1 MPDEAGPSQVR
12 PTFQPMSPGE
22 RRRASAALER
32 LRAKLAQKDEWRRH
46 LGRVAA
52 LQDTLDSP
60 LFVHVLAL
68 QRAVAHLKEQLS
80 TPPEESGRSVS
91 LSPAPHALEAPLAL
105 GAPPSPDSL
114 HRWIVAAAAG
124 RPSERVS
131 LTRPAAGGLGFSVTG
146 LHPGSGRPDAF
157 VKHIQPGSVA
167 DRDGRLR
174 DQILVINGRPLEVG
188 VSQHQALAL
197 LQLPGRT
204 VDLTVARD
212 HPPTD
217 MLPLASLSPP
227 ATANDVNAAERAEV
241 EEIQLLNDGSGL
253 GFGIVGGKTGG
264 VVVRTLVE
272 GGAADRDGRLRTG
285 DRILR
290 VGATPTNGL
299 GSDEVVQVLQGC
311 GSHVSLR
318 VARDRGARRTKAP
331 PPPDS
336 APVSVAPMRLLQC
349 RSSGMP
355 NLDGYEI
362 HEVALTKKDGQS
374 LGISIIGHNPLSSQD
389 AVGVFIKH
397 VVPGSAAHHSGNI
410 RVQDRLIAL
419 DGVSLHGLTNR
430 EVVEVMKRTGRTVLL
445 TLVRKNNTAAFQRS
459 PNAVESSCGS
469 LPRSL
474 EFKTHTTHL
483 DTHSTSSAA
492 ELTLKTK
499 WQRNLGPNYQVLVIK
514 LHPVIEDDVQLQSS
528 SKLHPV
534 HTLRLGVELD
544 SFEGHHYVS
553 CVLPGGPMDKVG
565 VLRPEDELL
574 QVNDTQLCG
583 KSRREVVSFLKEVPP
598 PFTLVCCRRP
608 PLSEC
613 EGEKESEGHGC
624 GLKNCHILADDH
636 AMCRKVSAVLS
647 ELRKEQEPGEVTD
660 QEKERVELALW
671 SSEVEV
677 LELHK
682 EAAGGLGF
690 SILDYQDPLDPGG
703 CVMVIRSLAEG
714 GVAQR
719 AGALLPGDQL
729 VSVNGVRLEGL
740 SLEQAVRVLKGA
752 PPGAV
757 RLGVCK
763 PLAVSAHNFGQA
775 RVEERVDLGGTAGH
789 PPTLT
794 SDPEEE
800 GREMAVDEDEA
811 VTETASS
818 SSAAAQQTQTED
830 GQLLGQHDDT
840 EAEADSEVNSMDA
853 ESRGMIDM
861 EKRRRRSYRGFSIT
875 RRVRRGLPERE
886 EGEGEETP
894 RLSHWDPPRRV
905 EVCAKEGELLGL
917 SIVGGH
923 HVIKQLRNGE
933 ELKGIFIKQVLRGSP
948 AHATRALK
956 TGDKILQV
964 SGLDL
969 RSATHQEAVDA
980 IKSATSPVV
989 FIVQSLSAKPR
1000 IARDAPPPL
1009 REPPPYR
1016 PPGLLE
1022 QEPLPAPRGQPTF
1035 KCMN

>member
-12 PTFQPMSPGE
+12 PTFQAISPGE

-60 LFVHVLAL
+60 FFVHVLTL

-91 LSPAPHALEAPLAL
+91 FSPAPPTLEAPLAL

-131 LTRPAAGGLGFSVTG
+131 LTRPAVGGLGFSMTS

-188 VSQHQALAL
+188 VSPHQALAL

-212 HPPTD
+212 RPPTD

-253 GFGIVGGKTGG
+253 GFGIVGGKTDG

-318 VARDRGARRTKAP
+318 VARDRGTRRTKAP

-389 AVGVFIKH
+389 AVGMFIKH

-410 RVQDRLIAL
+410 RVQDRLIAM
-419 DGVSLHGLTNR
+419 DGVSLHGLTSR

-445 TLVRKNNTAAFQRS
+445 TLVRKNNAVAFQRS
-459 PNAVESSCGS
+459 SNAVESSCGS

-499 WQRNLGPNYQVLVIK
+499 WQRNLGPNYQ
-514 LHPVIEDDVQLQSS
+514 
-528 SKLHPV
+528 
-534 HTLRLGVELD
+534 
-544 SFEGHHYVS
+544 
-553 CVLPGGPMDKVG
+553 
-565 VLRPEDELL
+565 LL
-574 QVNDTQLCG
+574 
-583 KSRREVVSFLKEVPP
+583 
-598 PFTLVCCRRP
+598 
-608 PLSEC
+608 
-613 EGEKESEGHGC
+613 
-624 GLKNCHILADDH
+624 
-636 AMCRKVSAVLS
+636 VSAVLS
-647 ELRKEQEPGEVTD
+647 ELREEQEPGEVTN

-729 VSVNGVRLEGL
+729 VSVNGVCLEGL

-763 PLAVSAHNFGQA
+763 PLA
-775 RVEERVDLGGTAGH
+775 
-789 PPTLT
+789 
-794 SDPEEE
+794 
-800 GREMAVDEDEA
+800 
-811 VTETASS
+811 
-818 SSAAAQQTQTED
+818 TQTED

-840 EAEADSEVNSMDA
+840 EAEADSKVNGTDV
-853 ESRGMIDM
+853 ESCGMIDM
-861 EKRRRRSYRGFSIT
+861 EKRRWRSYRGFSIT
-875 RRVRRGLPERE
+875 RRGLPERE
-886 EGEGEETP
+886 EGEGEESP
-894 RLSHWDPPRRV
+894 WISHWDPPRRV
-905 EVCAKEGELLGL
+905 EVSAKEGELLGL

-923 HVIKQLRNGE
+923 YVIKQLRNGE
-933 ELKGIFIKQVLRGSP
+933 DLKGIFIKQVLRGSP
-948 AHATRALK
+948 AHATCALK
-956 TGDKILQV
+956 TGDKILQPPSNQHNPTQSDPQAALSLGRTSHQACSNSCLTCGQV

-989 FIVQSLSAKPR
+989 FIVQSRS
-1000 IARDAPPPL
+1000 
-1009 REPPPYR
+1009 
-1016 PPGLLE
+1016 
-1022 QEPLPAPRGQPTF
+1022 GQTS
-1035 KCMN
+1035 

>member
-1 MPDEAGPSQVR
+1 MPDEAGPCEVR
-12 PTFQPMSPGE
+12 PTFQAMSPGE

-32 LRAKLAQKDEWRRH
+32 LRAKLAQKDEWRHH
-46 LGRVAA
+46 LGRLAA

-68 QRAVAHLKEQLS
+68 QRTVAHLKEQLS

-91 LSPAPHALEAPLAL
+91 FSLAPPALEAPLAL

-114 HRWIVAAAAG
+114 QRWIVAATA
-124 RPSERVS
+124 
-131 LTRPAAGGLGFSVTG
+131 
-146 LHPGSGRPDAF
+146 
-157 VKHIQPGSVA
+157 
-167 DRDGRLR
+167 
-174 DQILVINGRPLEVG
+174 
-188 VSQHQALAL
+188 
-197 LQLPGRT
+197 LPGRA

-212 HPPTD
+212 RPSTD
-217 MLPLASLSPP
+217 MLPPASLSPL
-227 ATANDVNAAERAEV
+227 ATVNAAERAEV

-290 VGATPTNGL
+290 VGATPTDGL

-318 VARDRGARRTKAP
+318 VARGQGSRRTKAP

-336 APVSVAPMRLLQC
+336 APLSVAPMRLLQC

-410 RVQDRLIAL
+410 RVQDRLIAM

-430 EVVEVMKRTGRTVLL
+430 EIVEVMKRTGRTVLL
-445 TLVRKNNTAAFQRS
+445 TLVRKNNAATFQRS

-474 EFKTHTTHL
+474 EFKTHSTDL

-492 ELTLKTK
+492 ELTLKAK
-499 WQRNLGPNYQVLVIK
+499 WQRTLGPNYQVLVIK

-528 SKLHPV
+528 SKFHPV
-534 HTLRLGVELD
+534 HTLRLGVELN

-553 CVLPGGPMDKVG
+553 CVLPGDPMDKVG

-608 PLSEC
+608 PLCEW
-613 EGEKESEGHGC
+613 EGEKKSEGHGC

-636 AMCRKVSAVLS
+636 AMCRKVSPVLS
-647 ELRKEQEPGEVTD
+647 KLKKEQEPGEVTD
-660 QEKERVELALW
+660 QEEERVELALW

-703 CVMVIRSLAEG
+703 CVIVIRSLAEG

-719 AGALLPGDQL
+719 TGALLPGDQL

-763 PLAVSAHNFGQA
+763 PLAVSAQYFGQA
-775 RVEERVDLGGTAGH
+775 RAEEPADFGGTAGH

-800 GREMAVDEDEA
+800 GREMAVDQDEA
-811 VTETASS
+811 ETETASS

-830 GQLLGQHDDT
+830 GQLLGDALNPSFTLIHLTGMPSRANSMCDLPTCEPGQHDDT
-840 EAEADSEVNSMDA
+840 EAEADSEVNGTDA
-853 ESRGMIDM
+853 ESCGMIDM
-861 EKRRRRSYRGFSIT
+861 EKRRRRSYGGFSIT

-894 RLSHWDPPRRV
+894 RLSHWEPPRRV
-905 EVCAKEGELLGL
+905 EVCAKEGESLGL

-980 IKSATSPVV
+980 IKSAASPVV

-1000 IARDAPPPL
+1000 IARNALPPL

-1016 PPGLLE
+1016 PIGAGATAGP
-1022 QEPLPAPRGQPTF
+1022 PRPHMKAPPPCAPFAKWTDRAIGR
-1035 KCMN
+1035 

>member
-12 PTFQPMSPGE
+12 PTFQAISPGE

-60 LFVHVLAL
+60 FFVHVLTL

-91 LSPAPHALEAPLAL
+91 FSPAPPTLEAPLAL

-131 LTRPAAGGLGFSVTG
+131 LTRPAVGGLGFSMTS

-188 VSQHQALAL
+188 VSPHQALAL

-212 HPPTD
+212 RPPTD

-253 GFGIVGGKTGG
+253 GFGIVGGKTDG

-318 VARDRGARRTKAP
+318 VARDRGTRRTKAP

-389 AVGVFIKH
+389 AVGMFIKH

-410 RVQDRLIAL
+410 RVQDRLIAM
-419 DGVSLHGLTNR
+419 DGVSLHGLTSR

-445 TLVRKNNTAAFQRS
+445 TLVRKNNAVAFQRS
-459 PNAVESSCGS
+459 SNAVESSCGS

-499 WQRNLGPNYQVLVIK
+499 WQRNLGPNYQ
-514 LHPVIEDDVQLQSS
+514 
-528 SKLHPV
+528 
-534 HTLRLGVELD
+534 
-544 SFEGHHYVS
+544 
-553 CVLPGGPMDKVG
+553 
-565 VLRPEDELL
+565 LL
-574 QVNDTQLCG
+574 
-583 KSRREVVSFLKEVPP
+583 
-598 PFTLVCCRRP
+598 
-608 PLSEC
+608 
-613 EGEKESEGHGC
+613 
-624 GLKNCHILADDH
+624 
-636 AMCRKVSAVLS
+636 VSAVLS
-647 ELRKEQEPGEVTD
+647 ELREEQEPGEVTN

-690 SILDYQDPLDPGG
+690 SILDYQ
-703 CVMVIRSLAEG
+703 
-714 GVAQR
+714 
-719 AGALLPGDQL
+719 
-729 VSVNGVRLEGL
+729 
-740 SLEQAVRVLKGA
+740 VL
-752 PPGAV
+752 
-757 RLGVCK
+757 
-763 PLAVSAHNFGQA
+763 AHNFGQA
-775 RVEERVDLGGTAGH
+775 GVEERVDLGGTADH

-830 GQLLGQHDDT
+830 GQLLGDALDPSFTLIHLTGTPSRANSICDSPACMPGQHDDT
-840 EAEADSEVNSMDA
+840 EAEADSKVNGTDV
-853 ESRGMIDM
+853 ESCGMIDM
-861 EKRRRRSYRGFSIT
+861 EKRRWRSYRGFSIT
-875 RRVRRGLPERE
+875 RRGLPERE
-886 EGEGEETP
+886 EGEGEESP
-894 RLSHWDPPRRV
+894 WISHWDPPRRV
-905 EVCAKEGELLGL
+905 EVSAKEGELLGL

-923 HVIKQLRNGE
+923 YVIKQLRNGE
-933 ELKGIFIKQVLRGSP
+933 DLKGIFIKQVLRGSP
-948 AHATRALK
+948 AHATCALK
-956 TGDKILQV
+956 TGDKILQPPSNQHNPTQSDPQAALSLGRTSHQACSNSCLTCGQV

-989 FIVQSLSAKPR
+989 FIVQSRS
-1000 IARDAPPPL
+1000 
-1009 REPPPYR
+1009 
-1016 PPGLLE
+1016 
-1022 QEPLPAPRGQPTF
+1022 GQTS
-1035 KCMN
+1035 

>member
-12 PTFQPMSPGE
+12 PTFQAISPGE

-60 LFVHVLAL
+60 FFVHVLTL

-91 LSPAPHALEAPLAL
+91 FSPAPPTLEAPLAL

-131 LTRPAAGGLGFSVTG
+131 LTRPAVGGLGFSMTS

-188 VSQHQALAL
+188 VSPHQALAL

-212 HPPTD
+212 RPPTD

-253 GFGIVGGKTGG
+253 GFGIVGGKTDG

-318 VARDRGARRTKAP
+318 VARDRGTRRTKAP

-389 AVGVFIKH
+389 AVGMFIKH

-410 RVQDRLIAL
+410 RVQDRLIAM
-419 DGVSLHGLTNR
+419 DGVSLHGLTSR

-445 TLVRKNNTAAFQRS
+445 TLVRKNNAVAFQRS
-459 PNAVESSCGS
+459 SNAVESSCGS

-499 WQRNLGPNYQVLVIK
+499 WQRNLGPNYQ
-514 LHPVIEDDVQLQSS
+514 
-528 SKLHPV
+528 
-534 HTLRLGVELD
+534 
-544 SFEGHHYVS
+544 
-553 CVLPGGPMDKVG
+553 
-565 VLRPEDELL
+565 LL
-574 QVNDTQLCG
+574 
-583 KSRREVVSFLKEVPP
+583 
-598 PFTLVCCRRP
+598 
-608 PLSEC
+608 
-613 EGEKESEGHGC
+613 
-624 GLKNCHILADDH
+624 
-636 AMCRKVSAVLS
+636 VSAVLS
-647 ELRKEQEPGEVTD
+647 ELREEQEPGEVTN

-690 SILDYQDPLDPGG
+690 SILDYQ
-703 CVMVIRSLAEG
+703 
-714 GVAQR
+714 
-719 AGALLPGDQL
+719 
-729 VSVNGVRLEGL
+729 
-740 SLEQAVRVLKGA
+740 
-752 PPGAV
+752 
-757 RLGVCK
+757 
-763 PLAVSAHNFGQA
+763 
-775 RVEERVDLGGTAGH
+775 
-789 PPTLT
+789 
-794 SDPEEE
+794 
-800 GREMAVDEDEA
+800 
-811 VTETASS
+811 
-818 SSAAAQQTQTED
+818 TQTED

-840 EAEADSEVNSMDA
+840 EAEADSKVNGTDV
-853 ESRGMIDM
+853 ESCGMIDM
-861 EKRRRRSYRGFSIT
+861 EKRRWRSYRGFSIT
-875 RRVRRGLPERE
+875 RRGLPERE
-886 EGEGEETP
+886 EGEGEESP
-894 RLSHWDPPRRV
+894 WISHWDPPRRV
-905 EVCAKEGELLGL
+905 EVSAKEGELLGL

-923 HVIKQLRNGE
+923 YVIKQLRNGE
-933 ELKGIFIKQVLRGSP
+933 DLKGIFIKQVLRGSP
-948 AHATRALK
+948 AHATCALK
-956 TGDKILQV
+956 TGDKILQPPSNQHNPTQSDPQAALSLGRTSHQACSNSCLTCGQV

-989 FIVQSLSAKPR
+989 FIVQSRS
-1000 IARDAPPPL
+1000 
-1009 REPPPYR
+1009 
-1016 PPGLLE
+1016 
-1022 QEPLPAPRGQPTF
+1022 GQTS
-1035 KCMN
+1035 

>member
-12 PTFQPMSPGE
+12 PTFQAISPGE

-60 LFVHVLAL
+60 FFVHVLTL

-91 LSPAPHALEAPLAL
+91 FSPAPPTLEAPLAL

-131 LTRPAAGGLGFSVTG
+131 LTRPAVGGLGFSMTS

-188 VSQHQALAL
+188 VSPHQALAL

-212 HPPTD
+212 RPPTD

-253 GFGIVGGKTGG
+253 GFGIVGGKTDG

-318 VARDRGARRTKAP
+318 VARDRGTRRTKAP

-389 AVGVFIKH
+389 AVGMFIKH

-410 RVQDRLIAL
+410 RVQDRLIAM
-419 DGVSLHGLTNR
+419 DGVSLHGLTSR

-445 TLVRKNNTAAFQRS
+445 TLVRKNNAVAFQRS
-459 PNAVESSCGS
+459 SNAVESSCGS

-499 WQRNLGPNYQVLVIK
+499 WQRNLGPNYQ
-514 LHPVIEDDVQLQSS
+514 
-528 SKLHPV
+528 
-534 HTLRLGVELD
+534 
-544 SFEGHHYVS
+544 
-553 CVLPGGPMDKVG
+553 
-565 VLRPEDELL
+565 LL
-574 QVNDTQLCG
+574 
-583 KSRREVVSFLKEVPP
+583 
-598 PFTLVCCRRP
+598 
-608 PLSEC
+608 
-613 EGEKESEGHGC
+613 
-624 GLKNCHILADDH
+624 
-636 AMCRKVSAVLS
+636 VSAVLS
-647 ELRKEQEPGEVTD
+647 ELREEQEPGEVTN

-729 VSVNGVRLEGL
+729 VSVNGVCLEGL

-763 PLAVSAHNFGQA
+763 PLAVLAHNFGQA
-775 RVEERVDLGGTAGH
+775 GVEERVDLGGTADH

-830 GQLLGQHDDT
+830 GQLLGDALDPSFTLIHLTGTPSRANSICDSPACMPGQHDDT
-840 EAEADSEVNSMDA
+840 EAEADSKVNGTDV
-853 ESRGMIDM
+853 ESCGMIDM
-861 EKRRRRSYRGFSIT
+861 EKRRWRSYRGFSIT
-875 RRVRRGLPERE
+875 RRGLPERE
-886 EGEGEETP
+886 EGEGEESP
-894 RLSHWDPPRRV
+894 WISHWDPPRRV
-905 EVCAKEGELLGL
+905 EVSAKEGELLGL

-923 HVIKQLRNGE
+923 YVIKQLRNGE
-933 ELKGIFIKQVLRGSP
+933 DLKGIFIKQVLRGSP
-948 AHATRALK
+948 AHATCALK
-956 TGDKILQV
+956 TGDKILQPY
-964 SGLDL
+964 SSLPSL
-969 RSATHQEAVDA
+969 RHDSRRATNT
-980 IKSATSPVV
+980 IRPNPT
-989 FIVQSLSAKPR
+989 LR
-1000 IARDAPPPL
+1000 PL
-1009 REPPPYR
+1009 Y
-1016 PPGLLE
+1016 LLV
-1022 QEPLPAPRGQPTF
+1022 GHPTRLALTAA
-1035 KCMN
+1035 

>member
-114 HRWIVAAAAG
+114 HRWIVAAAA
-124 RPSERVS
+124 
-131 LTRPAAGGLGFSVTG
+131 
-146 LHPGSGRPDAF
+146 
-157 VKHIQPGSVA
+157 
-167 DRDGRLR
+167 
-174 DQILVINGRPLEVG
+174 
-188 VSQHQALAL
+188 
-197 LQLPGRT
+197 LPGRT

-227 ATANDVNAAERAEV
+227 ATANDAERAEV

-410 RVQDRLIAL
+410 RVQDRLIALVAGPPQNGRTMTHANGIQLVPVQL

-956 TGDKILQV
+956 TGDKILQPPSNQHNPTQSDPQAALSLGRTSHQACSNSCLTCGQV

>member
-12 PTFQPMSPGE
+12 PTFQAISPGE

-60 LFVHVLAL
+60 FFVHVLTL

-91 LSPAPHALEAPLAL
+91 FSPAPPTLEAPLAL

-131 LTRPAAGGLGFSVTG
+131 LTRPAVGGLGFSMTS

-188 VSQHQALAL
+188 VSPHQALAL

-212 HPPTD
+212 RPPTD

-253 GFGIVGGKTGG
+253 GFGIVGGKTDG

-318 VARDRGARRTKAP
+318 VARDRGTRRTKAP

-389 AVGVFIKH
+389 AVGMFIKH

-410 RVQDRLIAL
+410 RVQDRLIAM
-419 DGVSLHGLTNR
+419 DGVSLHGLTSR

-445 TLVRKNNTAAFQRS
+445 TLVRKNNAVAFQRS
-459 PNAVESSCGS
+459 SNAVESSCGS

-499 WQRNLGPNYQVLVIK
+499 WQRNLGPNYQ
-514 LHPVIEDDVQLQSS
+514 
-528 SKLHPV
+528 
-534 HTLRLGVELD
+534 
-544 SFEGHHYVS
+544 
-553 CVLPGGPMDKVG
+553 
-565 VLRPEDELL
+565 LL
-574 QVNDTQLCG
+574 
-583 KSRREVVSFLKEVPP
+583 
-598 PFTLVCCRRP
+598 
-608 PLSEC
+608 
-613 EGEKESEGHGC
+613 
-624 GLKNCHILADDH
+624 
-636 AMCRKVSAVLS
+636 VSAVLS
-647 ELRKEQEPGEVTD
+647 ELREEQEPGEVTN

-690 SILDYQDPLDPGG
+690 SILDYQ
-703 CVMVIRSLAEG
+703 
-714 GVAQR
+714 
-719 AGALLPGDQL
+719 
-729 VSVNGVRLEGL
+729 
-740 SLEQAVRVLKGA
+740 
-752 PPGAV
+752 
-757 RLGVCK
+757 
-763 PLAVSAHNFGQA
+763 
-775 RVEERVDLGGTAGH
+775 
-789 PPTLT
+789 
-794 SDPEEE
+794 
-800 GREMAVDEDEA
+800 
-811 VTETASS
+811 
-818 SSAAAQQTQTED
+818 TQTED
-830 GQLLGQHDDT
+830 GQLLGDALDPSFTLIHLTGTPSRANSICDSPACMPGQHDDT
-840 EAEADSEVNSMDA
+840 EAEADSKVNGTDV
-853 ESRGMIDM
+853 ESCGMIDM
-861 EKRRRRSYRGFSIT
+861 EKRRWRSYRGFSIT
-875 RRVRRGLPERE
+875 RRGLPERE
-886 EGEGEETP
+886 EGEGEESP
-894 RLSHWDPPRRV
+894 WISHWDPPRRV
-905 EVCAKEGELLGL
+905 EVSAKEGELLGL

-923 HVIKQLRNGE
+923 YVIKQLRNGE
-933 ELKGIFIKQVLRGSP
+933 DLKGIFIKQVLRGSP
-948 AHATRALK
+948 AHATCALK
-956 TGDKILQV
+956 TGDKILQPPSNQHNPTQSDPQAALSLGRTSHQACSNSCLTCGQV

-989 FIVQSLSAKPR
+989 FIVQSRS
-1000 IARDAPPPL
+1000 
-1009 REPPPYR
+1009 
-1016 PPGLLE
+1016 
-1022 QEPLPAPRGQPTF
+1022 GQTS
-1035 KCMN
+1035 